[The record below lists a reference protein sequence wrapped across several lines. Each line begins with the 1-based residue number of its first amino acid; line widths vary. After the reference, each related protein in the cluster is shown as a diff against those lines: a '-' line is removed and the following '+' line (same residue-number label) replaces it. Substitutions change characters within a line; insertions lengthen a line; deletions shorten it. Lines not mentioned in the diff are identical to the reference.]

1 MDLTIKE
8 IGINC
13 YLVLHEL
20 LSMLPLLVARFLK
33 EPGGTNVQNTTVII
47 EETVR

>member
-1 MDLTIKE
+1 MDQRKIRNKQ
-8 IGINC
+8 

-33 EPGGTNVQNTTVII
+33 EPGGTNVQNHII
-47 EETVR
+47 TEEMIKW